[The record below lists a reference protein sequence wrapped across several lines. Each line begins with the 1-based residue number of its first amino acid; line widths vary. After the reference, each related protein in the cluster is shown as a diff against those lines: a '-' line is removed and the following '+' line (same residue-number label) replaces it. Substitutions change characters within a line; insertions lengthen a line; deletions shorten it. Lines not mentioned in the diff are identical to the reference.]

1 MPTAG
6 RLAGAIIFGLFGWYI
21 AGLTIPFF
29 PESNA
34 PDFWLPVVSAISL
47 VVGWRVCGSRAGRGY
62 NPATGVGLTC
72 GFAIAFCA
80 IFALSLNQMISNA
93 LRNRYNDGTM
103 EAVID
108 VFNQMIEFSVMFY
121 DVTLIATLFIGGVV
135 CAWVTEYFG
144 QRFP

>member
-6 RLAGAIIFGLFGWYI
+6 RLAGAIIFGLFGWYF

-34 PDFWLPVVSAISL
+34 PDYWLPASAALSL
-47 VVGWRVCGSRAGRGY
+47 FVGWRICGTRAGQGY
-62 NPATGVGLTC
+62 NPAIGSGLTTA
-72 GFAIAFCA
+72 FAIGFCM
-80 IFALSLNQMISNA
+80 IFMLGFNQMISNS
-93 LRNRYNDGTM
+93 LRLRYDGPM
-103 EAVID
+103 EAIVD
-108 VFNQMIEFSVMFY
+108 VFSQMLEFSLLFY
-121 DVTLIATLFIGGVV
+121 DVTLIVTLFVGGVV